1 MTIDKPKPI
10 GKTLVVG
17 GGVAGIQASLDLSYG
32 GFKVYLVESK
42 DAIGGVMA
50 QLDKTF
56 PTNDCSMCILSPK
69 LVEVGSNPNIE
80 LLTRARIT
88 KIEGEAPHFRV
99 TVVSEPRFVDP
110 ALCKGCGDCAK
121 ECPVSFPNDYEEGLS
136 QRRAIFRHYEQA
148 VPSTFGIIKRDT
160 PPCRAA
166 CPIHVN
172 AQGYLQLIGKGKY
185 REALALIREVNPFP
199 NVTGRICT
207 RPCEDACARAQ
218 VDESLAI
225 DLLKRFVADLERQE
239 GDCFRLEQPP
249 QNGKKVAVIGA
260 GPAGLL
266 ATYDLARKG
275 YSVTVFERM
284 PEAGGMLRYGIP
296 AYRLPRD
303 ILAQDWRLL
312 LDLGVEFRFGESIR
326 GEEALNRLRMKYDA
340 VFVATGAWRSRK
352 MEIPGEATVGVEGA
366 VEFLRRA
373 NENSERSFNGVAAVI
388 GGGNAAIDASRML
401 LRLGAKGVH
410 LIYRRTR
417 SEMPANVE
425 EIEEAEAEGVRIH
438 LLESPTAI
446 YQEGDRLVVTIQKME
461 LGEADASGRPRP
473 IPIPGSQTE
482 EWFDRVVMAIS
493 QEPELENFPG
503 LAARKGL
510 LQADP
515 LTLETNLPGV
525 FAGGD
530 AVLGPASFIEAMSHG
545 RKAAVSIDRRL
556 NHEDLRL
563 GREKEASVRTEA
575 AVETSGVAKIKRARP
590 VLTLRRELTGDFSEI
605 NHGLLAE
612 NVPQEALRCLNCGG
626 CSECME
632 CVRICEAKAIVHE
645 MTAKEQV
652 IDVGSIILAAGFD
665 ETDATPYLSYGL
677 GVFPNVVTSIQF
689 ERILSASGPFGGVIT
704 RPGDGRHPQK
714 IAFLQCVGS
723 RDKDHPFCSSVCC
736 MYATKE
742 AVIAREH
749 SKEVETTLF
758 YMDIRSFGKDFDRYV
773 ERAKAEYGIRFV
785 RSRVAGLTQLMDGS
799 LSLKYE
805 TEDGELVEEAFD
817 LVVLS
822 VGLDAPCDADHLAA
836 VAGLRQDPYRFLEGG
851 VFDPTATSRAGVFV
865 AGALGGPKDIPESV
879 TEGSAAAQ
887 QAAAIIADARGSE
900 IQVKVLPPET
910 DVRGQKPRV
919 GVFVC
924 HCGLNIGGF
933 VDVKAV
939 TDYTAT
945 LPYVVFSDS
954 NLYTC
959 SSDTQSRIKEKI
971 AEHNL
976 NRVVVASCTPR
987 THEPLFQ
994 ETIREAGLNRFL
1006 FEMANIRDQ
1015 NSWVHQNDRAGAT
1028 QKAIDLVKAAVFKA
1042 ADLTPL
1048 SVQLLPITRR
1058 GLVIGG
1064 GITGMTAALAL
1075 ADQGFETVLVE
1086 REPELG
1092 GNARFIHWMVEGQSV
1107 DAFLADLIN
1116 KVRGH
1121 PRLRTK
1127 TGVRIETIE
1136 GYVGSYKTT
1145 LSDGEQIEHG
1155 VVVVTTGA
1163 VETPTT
1169 AYLYGQHPQVITQ
1182 RELEERLFKG
1192 EIGQPKSAVFIQ
1204 CVESRDEAHPY
1215 CSRICCQEAIKNSI
1229 RLKQGSPQTEVYV
1242 LYRDMRAYGMRE
1254 LSYQRAR
1261 ELGVIFLPYDPER
1274 KPEVTANG
1282 RLTVRAHDRVLHRD
1296 LIFHPDLL
1304 VLGTGISPQADNET
1318 LAKLL
1323 KVPLT
1328 QDRFFLEAH
1337 VKLRPVEFA
1346 TDGVFL
1352 AGMAHSPRSIEE
1364 SIVQAQAAGGRAAMI
1379 LAKEGIEAGG
1389 KVATV
1394 TDRNCAGCGV
1404 CESICAYSAVE
1415 VVEKKVLGQ
1424 MKRVAEVNATLCK
1437 GCGACSGGCRSNAI
1451 DLEGF
1456 TNEEIVDAVEA
1467 LLQPI

>member
-1 MTIDKPKPI
+1 MTEMIALLIDNQMVEVPPGTMVLEAARKLGISIP
-10 GKTLVVG
+10 TLCHYE
-17 GGVAGIQASLDLSYG
+17 GVAPTG
-32 GFKVYLVESK
+32 GCRL
-42 DAIGGVMA
+42 
-50 QLDKTF
+50 
-56 PTNDCSMCILSPK
+56 C
-69 LVEVGSNPNIE
+69 LVEVTSGNRTQLTTACTYPVADGLIVQTE
-80 LLTRARIT
+80 TKDVREGRRLVMDLLLSRCP
-88 KIEGEAPHFRV
+88 EV
-99 TVVSEPRFVDP
+99 P
-110 ALCKGCGDCAK
+110 ALQEMARQLGVLEPTFSRGQNDCILCGKCVRVCHELQGVGAIGMVGRGAK
-121 ECPVSFPNDYEEGLS
+121 REVVTPFGERSSICRTCGACEFICPTGHFTNIGLISGKTPKPKMDEFNAGLS
-136 QRRAIFRHYEQA
+136 KRGTIFRLYPQA
-148 VPSTFGIIKRDT
+148 VPNT
-160 PPCRAA
+160 P
-166 CPIHVN
+166 
-172 AQGYLQLIGKGKY
+172 
-185 REALALIREVNPFP
+185 
-199 NVTGRICT
+199 
-207 RPCEDACARAQ
+207 
-218 VDESLAI
+218 AI
-225 DLLKRFVADLERQE
+225 
-239 GDCFRLEQPP
+239 
-249 QNGKKVAVIGA
+249 
-260 GPAGLL
+260 
-266 ATYDLARKG
+266 
-275 YSVTVFERM
+275 
-284 PEAGGMLRYGIP
+284 EAG
-296 AYRLPRD
+296 
-303 ILAQDWRLL
+303 
-312 LDLGVEFRFGESIR
+312 
-326 GEEALNRLRMKYDA
+326 NC
-340 VFVATGAWRSRK
+340 
-352 MEIPGEATVGVEGA
+352 
-366 VEFLRRA
+366 
-373 NENSERSFNGVAAVI
+373 
-388 GGGNAAIDASRML
+388 
-401 LRLGAKGVH
+401 
-410 LIYRRTR
+410 
-417 SEMPANVE
+417 
-425 EIEEAEAEGVRIH
+425 
-438 LLESPTAI
+438 
-446 YQEGDRLVVTIQKME
+446 IQ
-461 LGEADASGRPRP
+461 L
-473 IPIPGSQTE
+473 
-482 EWFDRVVMAIS
+482 
-493 QEPELENFPG
+493 
-503 LAARKGL
+503 
-510 LQADP
+510 
-515 LTLETNLPGV
+515 
-525 FAGGD
+525 
-530 AVLGPASFIEAMSHG
+530 
-545 RKAAVSIDRRL
+545 
-556 NHEDLRL
+556 
-563 GREKEASVRTEA
+563 
-575 AVETSGVAKIKRARP
+575 
-590 VLTLRRELTGDFSEI
+590 LTGDC
-605 NHGLLAE
+605 GVCAKTCPAE
-612 NVPQEALRCLNCGG
+612 
-626 CSECME
+626 
-632 CVRICEAKAIVHE
+632 AIDYKQQAREVSL
-645 MTAKEQV
+645 
-652 IDVGSIILAAGFD
+652 DVGSIILTAGFD

-704 RPGDGRHPQK
+704 RPGDGRHPK
-714 IAFLQCVGS
+714 RIAFLQCVGS
-723 RDKDHPFCSSVCC
+723 RDKGHPFCSSVCC

-749 SKEVETTLF
+749 SKEVETTIF

-773 ERAKAEYGIRFV
+773 ERAKAEYGVRFV

-910 DVRGQKPRV
+910 DVRGEKPRV

-1028 QKAIDLVKAAVFKA
+1028 EKAIDLVKAAVSKA

-1086 REPELG
+1086 REPDLG

-1107 DAFLADLIN
+1107 DAFLADLIS

-1121 PRLRTK
+1121 SRLRTK

-1145 LSDGEQIEHG
+1145 LSDGEEIEHG
-1155 VVVVTTGA
+1155 VVVVATGA

-1182 RELEERLFKG
+1182 RELEERLFTG
-1192 EIGQPKSAVFIQ
+1192 EIGRPKSAVFIQ
-1204 CVESRDEAHPY
+1204 CVESRDETHPY

-1229 RLKQGSPQTEVYV
+1229 RLKEGSPQTEVYV

-1304 VLGTGISPQADNET
+1304 VLSTGISPQADNET

-1364 SIVQAQAAGGRAAMI
+1364 SIVQAQAAAGRAAVI

-1394 TDRNCAGCGV
+1394 IERNCAGCGV
-1404 CESICAYSAVE
+1404 CESVCAYSAVQ

-1424 MKRVAEVNATLCK
+1424 MKRVAEVNTTLCK

-1456 TNEEIVDAVEA
+1456 TNEQIVDAVEA